1 MTQEIKKT
9 KKKSIQKENLI
20 SKEESKIVEN
30 PTKPAEL

>member
-9 KKKSIQKENLI
+9 KKKNIQKENLI
-20 SKEESKIVEN
+20 QEESKVEEK